1 MLKVTVCPPC
11 YGFSDICHSLARN
24 GDVVDVSGA
33 QRLSNVTSMCD
44 EGPERVVI
52 AHMDAPTVLEWLERH
67 DRYALRSIRSKVYNV
82 LSALLNRFKEVHIV
96 VYSQV
101 FLDFVPDSIVREIS
115 VDLVKVKGSA
125 REILTWPPYG
135 PCPEAL
141 RSGSTL
147 EEMEE
152 HVSELVEDTG
162 STILKEIARKDV
174 RTVRTRYLS
183 ATEILSRICRSL
195 GEFKLGTKIL
205 DALEAAGV
213 LTSRNV
219 GYRTFSWSPA
229 AVLDR
234 RSELVNGVLDAV
246 LEMEGSVFE

>member
-11 YGFSDICHSLARN
+11 YGFREICCKLAHD
-24 GDVVDVSGA
+24 GEVVDVSDA
-33 QRLSNVTSMCD
+33 RRLSNITPLCENGTD
-44 EGPERVVI
+44 RVVI
-52 AHMDAPTVLEWLERH
+52 AHMDAPTVLEWLERR

-101 FLDFVPDSIVREIS
+101 FLDFVPDSIVREVS
-115 VDLVKVKGSA
+115 VELIKVEGSA
-125 REILTWPPYG
+125 EDVFTWPPYG

-141 RSGSTL
+141 KRGGTL

-152 HVSELVEDTG
+152 HVSELVEETG
-162 STILKEIARKDV
+162 STILREIARRDV

-183 ATEILSRICRSL
+183 ATEILGRICSNFR
-195 GEFKLGTKIL
+195 EFKLGTKIL

-219 GYRTFSWSPA
+219 GYRMFSWSPA
-229 AVLDR
+229 AVLGR
-234 RSELVNGVLDAV
+234 RSELVDGVLNAA
-246 LEMEGSVFE
+246 LEMEGSVFR